1 MDENGQ
7 HLGEAMLLAYVD
19 DLLLISS
26 SEDVEQVVMKT
37 IGDIVPM
44 KSTGLILPSREGG
57 GKTTFIGRELIRN
70 PYESAVYI
78 MVRPEYLLSTFEE
91 YGLKK
96 EVKAC
101 TPRKDGS
108 ESCLSTALHF
118 DGREEFLV
126 MVHSFSDASHGP
138 YRFNGRRGITGG
150 VTYFENGLVKSS
162 AKQQQCTSYQAAR
175 RKELYAV
182 PFNKSPKSQS
192 R

>member
-1 MDENGQ
+1 
-7 HLGEAMLLAYVD
+7 MLLAYVD

-96 EVKAC
+96 EVKASPNVPDIAAHLEK
-101 TPRKDGS
+101 TVANPAFQQPLSPEAYRKFRKALGKLLWLAQVRHDLKLF
-108 ESCLSTALHF
+108 LSLIGTQQAHPMHGTEQAL
-118 DGREEFLV
+118 RSLLRFLV
-126 MVHSFSDASHGP
+126 SDVNVVL
-138 YRFNGRRGITGG
+138 R
-150 VTYFENGLVKSS
+150 
-162 AKQQQCTSYQAAR
+162 
-175 RKELYAV
+175 
-182 PFNKSPKSQS
+182 
-192 R
+192 